1 MTVLANAFSLNML
14 NKNKVLLSVEQISLD
29 EAKTVLADGFI
40 SAIGHQDTANVLSNL
55 LGIDVPMNRVN
66 VVLDSSVTLVV
77 AQYKGPR
84 LPEGATQLPV
94 GATIEF
100 YTVRL
105 VDTGNS

>member
-14 NKNKVLLSVEQISLD
+14 SQAKALVSVEQISLE
-29 EAKTVLADGFI
+29 EAKTVLANGFV

-66 VVLDSSVTLVV
+66 VVLDNDTTLIV

-84 LPEGATQLPV
+84 LPEGSTTLPE
-94 GATIEF
+94 GAKIEF
-100 YTVRL
+100 YRVKL
-105 VDTGNS
+105 V